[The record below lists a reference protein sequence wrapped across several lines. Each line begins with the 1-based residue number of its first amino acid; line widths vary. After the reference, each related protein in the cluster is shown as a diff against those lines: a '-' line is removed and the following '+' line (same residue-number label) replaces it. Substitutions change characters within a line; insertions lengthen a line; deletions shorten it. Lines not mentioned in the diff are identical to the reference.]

1 MADISSG
8 SPNANGVPATTVNIV
23 TNGNANSNER
33 TNPVVVNMMHHHHDE
48 RTPNGQELQ
57 NGNINNNNNI
67 NNLQNNNHNNVNSSD
82 VINSKDSYMA
92 SHEVN
97 VKRIAQY
104 WGVDS
109 IDDVNAATAMLALKH
124 GPKVF
129 SETFQTG

>member
-1 MADISSG
+1 MADISNG
-8 SPNANGVPATTVNIV
+8 GLANGTTIVSATPTI
-23 TNGNANSNER
+23 NAAAAISER
-33 TNPVVVNMMHHHHDE
+33 TNPVVVNVLHHEE
-48 RTPNGQELQ
+48 RTPNGTD
-57 NGNINNNNNI
+57 
-67 NNLQNNNHNNVNSSD
+67 NSASD
-82 VINSKDSYMA
+82 VINSKDNYLA